1 MRLRIG
7 IVVGLACFT
16 AQPALAQHQHE
27 HSAPA
32 LGEQLGTIEFPN
44 GGNAVAQAP
53 FLRGV
58 KLLHN
63 FQYEDAITAFQQAEQ
78 ADPGFVLAYWGEAM
92 AHNYTLWSEQH
103 LDEARKVLGKLGPT
117 PEARAAKA
125 KTERERA
132 WLATVETLYG
142 SGTKFERDIAFA
154 DRMDALAKAY
164 PDDVEAQVFAALATL
179 GRSHGTRNIAQY
191 EAAGARLEP
200 LFKKYPQHPGIAH
213 YLIHSYDDPDHAE
226 KGLAAARVYDVLAP
240 DSPHAQHMTSH
251 IFLSRGM
258 WPEVEQANIR
268 ARAAAERRAGKPLPM
283 AACGHGGIW
292 LVYARL
298 QQAKPVD
305 ANIKECAT
313 AAAAILATSKN
324 LTTIGG
330 VEDLSG
336 AHADMRVRQGIETGQ
351 WVQPL
356 TLPEGKLAY
365 ARFIYSYGDV
375 LKARY
380 DAGAA
385 ARALANMRA
394 AHAVLVSDYRKEN
407 PDDDQLMPWAD
418 LILAEAEAMNMLA
431 AGKRAEGMK
440 ALEAVAQRE
449 SALPAIFGPPIMQ
462 KPSWEL
468 LGDELAASG
477 NKAQAAAA
485 YRESLKLQ
493 PGRRLSVAGLAK
505 ATS

>member
-7 IVVGLACFT
+7 IVVGLACFA
-16 AQPALAQHQHE
+16 AQPALSQHQHE

-32 LGEQLGTIEFPN
+32 IGDQLGTIGFPN
-44 GGNAVAQAP
+44 SGNAAAQAS

-63 FQYEDAITAFQQAEQ
+63 FQYEDAITAFQQAQQ
-78 ADPGFVLAYWGEAM
+78 ADTDFVLAYWGEAM

-103 LDEARKVLGKLGPT
+103 FDEARKVLAKLGPT

-132 WLATVETLYG
+132 WLATAEVLYG
-142 SGTKFERDIAFA
+142 SGTKFERDVAFA
-154 DRMDALAKAY
+154 DRMDALAKVY

-179 GRSHGTRNIAQY
+179 GRSHGTRNVAQY

-200 LFKKYPQHPGIAH
+200 LFRKYPQHPGIAH

-226 KGLAAARVYDVLAP
+226 KGLAAARVYDALAP

-305 ANIKECAT
+305 ANINECAT
-313 AAAAILATSKN
+313 AAAALIVTGKN
-324 LTTIGG
+324 LTAVGG
-330 VEDLSG
+330 IEGAAG
-336 AHADMRVRQGIETGQ
+336 AHADMRARQGIETGQ

-356 TLPEGKLAY
+356 TLPAGKLAY
-365 ARFIYSYGDV
+365 VRFIYSYGDV
-375 LKARY
+375 LKARH
-380 DAGAA
+380 DAVAS
-385 ARALANMRA
+385 ARALADMRA
-394 AHAVLVSDYRKEN
+394 AHAILVSDYRKEN

-418 LILAEAEAMNMLA
+418 LILAEAEAVNLLA
-431 AGKRAEGMK
+431 AGKQVEGLK
-440 ALEAVAQRE
+440 ALEAVARRE
-449 SALPAIFGPPIMQ
+449 SALPTIFGPPIMQ

-477 NKAQAAAA
+477 DKAVAVRA
-485 YRESLKLQ
+485 YNESLKLQ
-493 PGRRLSVAGLAK
+493 PGRRLSVAGLDRA
-505 ATS
+505 SR